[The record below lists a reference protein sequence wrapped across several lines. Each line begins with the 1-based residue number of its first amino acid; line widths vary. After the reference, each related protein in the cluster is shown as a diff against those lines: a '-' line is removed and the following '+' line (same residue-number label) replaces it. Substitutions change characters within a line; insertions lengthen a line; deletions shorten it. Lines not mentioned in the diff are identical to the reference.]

1 MNDIMGLDIQALVE
15 ENHRLHEENQRLRDL
30 VARQEGQIAR
40 QEEQIAVL
48 IQRVEMLE
56 ERLRQNSR
64 NSSKSPS
71 GDGPA
76 AGKQSKAPTGRKR
89 GGQVG
94 HPGTKRELLP
104 PEQVDETVE
113 LKPEVCAGCG
123 QALEGGRPIRTGIR

>member
-1 MNDIMGLDIQALVE
+1 MNDIMELDIRTLVE
-15 ENHRLHEENQRLRDL
+15 ENHRLRAEDQRLRNL
-30 VARQEGQIAR
+30 VARQEEQIARQEEQIARQEEQIARQEEQIAR

-48 IQRVEMLE
+48 MQRVALLE

-76 AGKQSKAPTGRKR
+76 AGKQHKEPTGRKR

-104 PEQVDETVE
+104 PEQVD
-113 LKPEVCAGCG
+113 
-123 QALEGGRPIRTGIR
+123 